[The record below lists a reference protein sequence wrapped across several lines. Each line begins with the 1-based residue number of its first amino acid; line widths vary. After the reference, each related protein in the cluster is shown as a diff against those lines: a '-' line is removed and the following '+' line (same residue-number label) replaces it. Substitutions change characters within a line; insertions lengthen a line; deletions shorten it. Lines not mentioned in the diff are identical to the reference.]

1 MQAGEEALLQGHG
14 QFLLCHGHAAVANRL
29 PADRFAHLKLAEDD
43 LVPVS
48 APDVAGRPRYSLAMP
63 GAGALP
69 HLAYSDESGMG
80 RIVTALL
87 PRGTPTLTPVFI
99 SPQIG
104 RAHV

>member
-1 MQAGEEALLQGHG
+1 MQAGEEALLQGHS

-29 PADRFAHLKLAEDD
+29 PADRFIHLKLAEDD

-69 HLAYSDESGMG
+69 PLAYRDESGLG
-80 RIVTALL
+80 RRSAERRVGKECFSTCGSGWA
-87 PRGTPTLTPVFI
+87 PVP
-99 SPQIG
+99 S
-104 RAHV
+104 